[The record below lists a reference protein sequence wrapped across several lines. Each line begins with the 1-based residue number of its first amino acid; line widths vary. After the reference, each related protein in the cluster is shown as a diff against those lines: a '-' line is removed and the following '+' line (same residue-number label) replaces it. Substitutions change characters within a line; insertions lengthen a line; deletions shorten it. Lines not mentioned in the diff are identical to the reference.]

1 MAYNVNNLIKMTLQE
16 LGVLE
21 PGQPIAAEDAE
32 LLEEYIPTVFADL
45 NNRDVGVFDSRN
57 IEVADLLPLAQILAN
72 ASYNAFNIVDPTKI
86 QVFAAVGGKNGEA
99 ERTLKDIKRLRTPR
113 QTMRVEQYTGY
124 RNGRYG
130 SNSY

>member
-32 LLEEYIPTVFADL
+32 LLEERIPTLFAVL

-72 ASYNAFNIVDPTKI
+72 ASYGAFAITDPTKI
-86 QVFAAVGGKNGEA
+86 QELELKGGKNGEA

-113 QTMRVEQYTGY
+113 QTMRVEQYTGF

>member
-1 MAYNVNNLIKMTLQE
+1 MSYNVNQLIKLTLQE

-32 LLEEYIPTVFADL
+32 LLEERIPSLFADL
-45 NNRDVGVFDSRN
+45 NARDVGVFDPRN

-72 ASYNAFNIVDPTKI
+72 ASYNAFAITDPAKI
-86 QVFAAVGGKNGEA
+86 AVMTQVGGKNGEA

-113 QTMRVEQYTGY
+113 QTMRVEQFSGY

-130 SNSY
+130 STSY

>member
-1 MAYNVNNLIKMTLQE
+1 MSYNAFNLIKLTLQE
-16 LGVLE
+16 LNVLE

-32 LLEEYIPTVFADL
+32 LLEDRIPSLLADL
-45 NNRDVGVFDSRN
+45 NHRDVGVFDVRN

-72 ASYNAFNIVDPTKI
+72 ASYNAFAITDPTKI
-86 QVFAAVGGKNGEA
+86 QVLTAIGGKNGEA

-113 QTMRVEQYTGY
+113 QTMRVEQFSGF
-124 RNGRYG
+124 RNGRQG

>member
-16 LGVLE
+16 LGVQE

-32 LLEEYIPTVFADL
+32 LLEDYIPSVFEVL

-57 IEVADLLPLAQILAN
+57 IEVADLVPLAQILAY
-72 ASYNAFNIVDPTKI
+72 STYNAFNVVDPMKI
-86 QVFAAVGGKNGEA
+86 QELLTKGGKNGEA

-113 QTMRVEQYTGY
+113 QTMRVEQYTGF
-124 RNGRYG
+124 RNGRQG